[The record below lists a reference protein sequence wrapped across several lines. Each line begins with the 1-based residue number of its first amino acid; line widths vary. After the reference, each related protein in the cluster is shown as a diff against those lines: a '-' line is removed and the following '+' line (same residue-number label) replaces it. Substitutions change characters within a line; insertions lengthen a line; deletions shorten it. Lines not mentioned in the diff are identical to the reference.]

1 MDQPRH
7 VFKRV
12 KERSILDAKQS
23 VDEWR
28 KLFKNG
34 ETDQNGNKIKYSLKQ
49 AAEKV
54 GVPKKTLEDYHQLLK
69 KAEQFIDLNEV
80 GNKKMGYLRSYL
92 KYQQQQQTQSDILS
106 GKDQNI
112 NSSDYMEEE
121 DEFKQQQQQQQ
132 QQFDYEEMIVEGDV
146 RCYYIEDQS
155 DFIQQHVQTVVIH
168 HQLNYDKKLDIPY
181 SDCDDCETDDEFD
194 NE

>member
-7 VFKRV
+7 VFRRV
-12 KERSILDAKQS
+12 KERTIMDAKQS

-34 ETDQNGNKIKYSLKQ
+34 EVDQNGNKIKYSLKQ

-69 KAEQFIDLNEV
+69 KAEQIIDLNEV
-80 GNKKMGYLRSYL
+80 SDKKMGFLRSLL
-92 KYQQQQQTQSDILS
+92 KYQHQHQQMQPGVFSDEEINIKQEEIEEQNEGQYQQQQ
-106 GKDQNI
+106 
-112 NSSDYMEEE
+112 
-121 DEFKQQQQQQQ
+121 EFNN
-132 QQFDYEEMIVEGDV
+132 YEEMIVEGDINDFQ
-146 RCYYIEDQS
+146 YEEEYIYGLQD
-155 DFIQQHVQTVVIH
+155 VQTVTIH
-168 HQLNYDKKLDIPY
+168 QQLNFDKKLEIPY
-181 SDCDDCETDDEFD
+181 SDCDDCETNDEFD

>member
-12 KERSILDAKQS
+12 KERSIMDAKHS

-28 KLFKNG
+28 NLFRNG
-34 ETDQNGNKIKYSLKQ
+34 ETDQNGKKIKYSLKQ

-80 GNKKMGYLRSYL
+80 GDKKMGFLRNLL
-92 KYQQQQQTQSDILS
+92 KNQQQQQIQSEIF
-106 GKDQNI
+106 
-112 NSSDYMEEE
+112 SDEENYI
-121 DEFKQQQQQQQ
+121 KNQQEENEGMQQEEQ
-132 QQFDYEEMIVEGDV
+132 QQFHYEDMIVDGDIYNYNV
-146 RCYYIEDQS
+146 DEQFEYFQLD
-155 DFIQQHVQTVVIH
+155 VQTVMIH
-168 HQLNYDKKLDIPY
+168 QQLNYDKKIEIPDY
-181 SDCDDCETDDEFD
+181 DCDDCETDDEFY

>member
-7 VFKRV
+7 IFKRV
-12 KERSILDAKQS
+12 KERSIMDAKQS

-34 ETDQNGNKIKYSLKQ
+34 EIDQNGHKIKYSLKQ

-69 KAEQFIDLNEV
+69 KAEQYIDLNEV
-80 GNKKMGYLRSYL
+80 GDKKMGYLRSFL
-92 KYQQQQQTQSDILS
+92 KLQQQQQQMQSEIFSDEE
-106 GKDQNI
+106 KNI
-112 NSSDYMEEE
+112 NTEYMEEE
-121 DEFKQQQQQQQ
+121 NEVQQQQQQQ
-132 QQFDYEEMIVEGDV
+132 EQQFDFEDMIVDGDIYNYNMDEQFEFV
-146 RCYYIEDQS
+146 
-155 DFIQQHVQTVVIH
+155 QQHVQTVLID
-168 HQLNYDKKLDIPY
+168 HQLNYDKKLDFAY